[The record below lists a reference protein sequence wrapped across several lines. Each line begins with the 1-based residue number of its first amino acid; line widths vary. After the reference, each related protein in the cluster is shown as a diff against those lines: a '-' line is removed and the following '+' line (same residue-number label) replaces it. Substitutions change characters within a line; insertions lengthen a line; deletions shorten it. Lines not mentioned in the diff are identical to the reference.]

1 MAQSYQAKAE
11 IIVNA
16 PAEKVW
22 EALTD
27 PAIVK
32 QYFFGTNMEA
42 DWKVGG
48 EITYRGEWEGKPYED
63 KGHVLEIEPNKK
75 LVTDYWS
82 GLTGKADVPENYQ
95 RVSYELFEQ
104 DGVTTLVITQDGN
117 PTQESADHSTSNWN
131 MVMKGMKDLLEK
143 SAN

>member
-1 MAQSYQAKAE
+1 MDQKYTARAE
-11 IIVNA
+11 VIVNA

-32 QYFFGTNMEA
+32 QYFFGTNLQA

-48 EITYRGEWEGKPYED
+48 DITYSGEWEGKPYVD

-82 GLTGKADVPENYQ
+82 ALTGKPDVPENYQ
-95 RVSYELFEQ
+95 RVSYELTEV
-104 DGVTTLVITQDGN
+104 DGGTKLVITQDGN
-117 PTQESADHSTSNWN
+117 PTQESADHSTGNWN
-131 MVMKGMKDLLEK
+131 MVMKGMNELLEK
-143 SAN
+143 QS